1 MCYVMRTGRMCV
13 LYHVT
18 SGRMV
23 NIMGCDTTL
32 TQFPP
37 AVSSSLH
44 WHALITCMKQERG
57 DLGSNLGAGTFSP
70 PPLST
75 LYMDMISV
83 SQTLI
88 DCACYTNSTMYT
100 YAMLLQCWRNAIT
113 CMLPTLRLR
122 LHWYLNKAQSV
133 YMRIRDSATNG

>member
-1 MCYVMRTGRMCV
+1 M

-44 WHALITCMKQERG
+44 WHALITCMTQERG
-57 DLGSNLGAGTFSP
+57 DLGSNLGAGTFS

-88 DCACYTNSTMYT
+88 DCACYTNSTMYLH
-100 YAMLLQCWRNAIT
+100 YAIT
-113 CMLPTLRLR
+113 VLEKRNHL
-122 LHWYLNKAQSV
+122 Y
-133 YMRIRDSATNG
+133 ATNIETSSALVPQQSPIALHADWGFCNEWLTS